1 MGCKGAALARSVFLA
16 APGTPMNLSVHD
28 CGHTS
33 DGIAAMKRLI
43 AFIPGTLLAT
53 FAWSQ
58 TPPPDDA
65 KEPRDLG
72 HTAVMHVYWY
82 APKTTEITHV
92 ESYLFKDEAACRS
105 SIDKALMIAMPHA
118 AEGDLVSAQCVGMH
132 PDAGQLK
139 KAPPDAST
147 VL

>member
-1 MGCKGAALARSVFLA
+1 
-16 APGTPMNLSVHD
+16 MN
-28 CGHTS
+28 
-33 DGIAAMKRLI
+33 RLI

-53 FAWSQ
+53 FAWGQ
-58 TPPPDDA
+58 IAPPDDA

-105 SIDKALMIAMPHA
+105 SIDKALMIATPHA

-132 PDAGQLK
+132 PDPGQLK
-139 KAPPDAST
+139 KAPPDGST

>member
-1 MGCKGAALARSVFLA
+1 MRQ
-16 APGTPMNLSVHD
+16 
-28 CGHTS
+28 
-33 DGIAAMKRLI
+33 LI
-43 AFIPGTLLAT
+43 AFVPCTLLAT
-53 FAWSQ
+53 FAWGQMSAA
-58 TPPPDDA
+58 DDA

-92 ESYLFKDEAACRS
+92 ETYLFKDEAACRGA
-105 SIDKALMIAMPHA
+105 IERALMIASPHA

-132 PDAGQLK
+132 PPKVAEPKRETDG
-139 KAPPDAST
+139 ST

>member
-1 MGCKGAALARSVFLA
+1 M
-16 APGTPMNLSVHD
+16 TLSVHD

-33 DGIAAMKRLI
+33 EGIAAMKRLI
-43 AFIPGTLLAT
+43 AFVPGTLLAT

-58 TPPPDDA
+58 IPPHDDA

-105 SIDKALMIAMPHA
+105 SIDKALMIATPHA

-139 KAPPDAST
+139 KAPPDGSS

>member
-1 MGCKGAALARSVFLA
+1 MKHVFAIVPGMMLVPLAWA
-16 APGTPMNLSVHD
+16 QITPTD
-28 CGHTS
+28 E
-33 DGIAAMKRLI
+33 
-43 AFIPGTLLAT
+43 
-53 FAWSQ
+53 
-58 TPPPDDA
+58 A

-92 ESYLFKDEAACRS
+92 ETYLFKDESACRE
-105 SIDKALMIAMPHA
+105 SIAKALMIATPHA

-132 PDAGQLK
+132 PPRNGEPDR
-139 KAPPDAST
+139 APDGST

>member
-1 MGCKGAALARSVFLA
+1 
-16 APGTPMNLSVHD
+16 
-28 CGHTS
+28 
-33 DGIAAMKRLI
+33 MKQLI
-43 AFIPGTLLAT
+43 AIVPGTLLAT
-53 FAWSQ
+53 LAWSQ
-58 TPPPDDA
+58 IPTSDDA

-92 ESYLFKDEAACRS
+92 ETYLFKDEADCRQ
-105 SIDKALMIAMPHA
+105 SIGKALMIATPHA

-132 PDAGQLK
+132 PPTPGEPAK
-139 KAPPDAST
+139 VPDGST

>member
-1 MGCKGAALARSVFLA
+1 MKQAI
-16 APGTPMNLSVHD
+16 PI
-28 CGHTS
+28 
-33 DGIAAMKRLI
+33 IAGMLLVPPAW
-43 AFIPGTLLAT
+43 AQIPTT
-53 FAWSQ
+53 
-58 TPPPDDA
+58 DDA

-92 ESYLFKDEAACRS
+92 ETYLFKDEAACRE
-105 SIDKALMIAMPHA
+105 SIARALMIATPHA

-132 PDAGQLK
+132 PPKNGEAAK
-139 KAPPDAST
+139 PPEGST

>member
-1 MGCKGAALARSVFLA
+1 MRDLVA
-16 APGTPMNLSVHD
+16 
-28 CGHTS
+28 
-33 DGIAAMKRLI
+33 I
-43 AFIPGTLLAT
+43 IPGMLLVPL
-53 FAWSQ
+53 AWAQ
-58 TPPPDDA
+58 IPAAEDT

-92 ESYLFKDEAACRS
+92 ETYLFRDEAACRE
-105 SIDKALMIAMPHA
+105 SIGKALMIATPHA

-132 PDAGQLK
+132 PPRNGESARVPEG
-139 KAPPDAST
+139 ST

>member
-1 MGCKGAALARSVFLA
+1 
-16 APGTPMNLSVHD
+16 
-28 CGHTS
+28 
-33 DGIAAMKRLI
+33 MKQLI
-43 AFIPGTLLAT
+43 AIVPGTLLTAL
-53 FAWSQ
+53 AWSQ
-58 TPPPDDA
+58 VPTSDET

-92 ESYLFKDEAACRS
+92 ETYLFKDEAACRQ
-105 SIDKALMIAMPHA
+105 SIGKALMIATPHA

-132 PDAGQLK
+132 PPRPGEPANV
-139 KAPPDAST
+139 PDGST